1 VAKLADK
8 NAALV
13 DFLAYDTT
21 LGREQNIDMGK
32 TSALANVESMQ
43 IKKGVTLK

>member
-1 VAKLADK
+1 
-8 NAALV
+8 LV

-32 TSALANVESMQ
+32 TSALANVEEMREK